1 MYKLMKRSKKIMKK
15 TLPVIVLTI
24 LSLLITFFLFE
35 IMSWYDFGSPITSVV
50 LFRIII
56 CFVIIFIILLGLM
69 LLVKKNK
76 E

>member
-1 MYKLMKRSKKIMKK
+1 MKK

-35 IMSWYDFGSPITSVV
+35 IMSWYDFGSPITRVV

-56 CFVIIFIILLGLM
+56 CFVIIFIILLGFISLI
-69 LLVKKNK
+69 KKLQKN
-76 E
+76 

>member
-1 MYKLMKRSKKIMKK
+1 MKKI
-15 TLPVIVLTI
+15 LLIIGVAI
-24 LSLLITFFLFE
+24 LSLLITFFIFE
-35 IMSWYDFGSPITSVV
+35 IMSWYDFGGPITRVV

>member
-1 MYKLMKRSKKIMKK
+1 MKKI
-15 TLPVIVLTI
+15 LSVIGNAI

-50 LFRIII
+50 LVRIII

-69 LLVKKNK
+69 LLVKRQKNK
-76 E
+76 

>member
-1 MYKLMKRSKKIMKK
+1 MVKK
-15 TLPVIVLTI
+15 TLLVIGIMV
-24 LSLLITFFLFE
+24 LSLLITFLLFE
-35 IMSWYDFGSPITSVV
+35 IMSWYDFGSPITRVV

>member
-1 MYKLMKRSKKIMKK
+1 MKKI
-15 TLPVIVLTI
+15 LLVVVDII
-24 LSLLITFFLFE
+24 LSLLITFFIFE

-69 LLVKKNK
+69 LLVKKLK
-76 E
+76 

>member
-1 MYKLMKRSKKIMKK
+1 MKK

-35 IMSWYDFGSPITSVV
+35 IMSWYDFGSPITRVV

-56 CFVIIFIILLGLM
+56 CFIIIFIVLFGIVSLIKNS
-69 LLVKKNK
+69 KKN
-76 E
+76 

>member
-1 MYKLMKRSKKIMKK
+1 MKK

-35 IMSWYDFGSPITSVV
+35 IMSWYDFGSPITRVV

-69 LLVKKNK
+69 LLVRKIKNK
-76 E
+76 

>member
-1 MYKLMKRSKKIMKK
+1 MKK

-35 IMSWYDFGSPITSVV
+35 IMSWYDFGSPITRVV

>member
-1 MYKLMKRSKKIMKK
+1 MKK

-35 IMSWYDFGSPITSVV
+35 IMSWYDFGSPITRVV

-56 CFVIIFIILLGLM
+56 CYVIIFIILLGLM
-69 LLVKKNK
+69 LLVKKIKNK
-76 E
+76 

>member
-1 MYKLMKRSKKIMKK
+1 MKRSKKIMKK
-15 TLPVIVLTI
+15 NLPVIVLTI

-35 IMSWYDFGSPITSVV
+35 IMSWYDFGSSITRVV

-56 CFVIIFIILLGLM
+56 CFVIIFTILLGLM

>member
-1 MYKLMKRSKKIMKK
+1 MKK
-15 TLPVIVLTI
+15 NLPVIVLTI

-35 IMSWYDFGSPITSVV
+35 IMSWYDFGSPITRVV

-69 LLVKKNK
+69 LLVKKIKNK
-76 E
+76 

>member
-1 MYKLMKRSKKIMKK
+1 MKK
-15 TLPVIVLTI
+15 NLPVIVLTI

-35 IMSWYDFGSPITSVV
+35 IMSWYDFGSPITRVV